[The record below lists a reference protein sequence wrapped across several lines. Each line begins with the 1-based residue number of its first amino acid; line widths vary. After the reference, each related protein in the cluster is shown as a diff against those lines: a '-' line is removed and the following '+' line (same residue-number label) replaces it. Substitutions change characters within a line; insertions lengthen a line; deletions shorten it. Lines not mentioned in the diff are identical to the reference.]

1 MLKAYAVAL
10 VLTTSAP
17 IAQKQAEG
25 VKAADLQQSQTH
37 AQERWKGKGKGPK
50 F

>member
-10 VLTTSAP
+10 VLSTSAP
-17 IAQKQAEG
+17 IAEKQAEG
-25 VKAADLQQSQTH
+25 VKAADLQQTTAQ